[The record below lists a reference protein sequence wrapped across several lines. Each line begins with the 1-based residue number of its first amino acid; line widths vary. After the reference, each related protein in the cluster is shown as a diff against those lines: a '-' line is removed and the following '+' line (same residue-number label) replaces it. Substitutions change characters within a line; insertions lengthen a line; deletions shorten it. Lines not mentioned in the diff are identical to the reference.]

1 MTCATQTAFAERI
14 GVAKSYVTRLKQ
26 LGRLVLAENGLV
38 DVEASLARLKET
50 QDPAKP
56 SHIALSDTPGKP
68 DEQPLVA
75 PPEDAPAEGAM
86 NYQQAR
92 AVKEKY
98 QALSAKLEYEQSCAQ
113 LLRAD
118 DVAAVIAR
126 VAVTLRTRFESF
138 PDLLAPQLAEIRDE
152 QQIRSLLADQVE
164 ILLSDLSAQFA
175 KLARQAKP

>member
-1 MTCATQTAFAERI
+1 
-14 GVAKSYVTRLKQ
+14 
-26 LGRLVLAENGLV
+26 
-38 DVEASLARLKET
+38 
-50 QDPAKP
+50 
-56 SHIALSDTPGKP
+56 
-68 DEQPLVA
+68 
-75 PPEDAPAEGAM
+75 M

-118 DVAAVIAR
+118 EVAAVIAR